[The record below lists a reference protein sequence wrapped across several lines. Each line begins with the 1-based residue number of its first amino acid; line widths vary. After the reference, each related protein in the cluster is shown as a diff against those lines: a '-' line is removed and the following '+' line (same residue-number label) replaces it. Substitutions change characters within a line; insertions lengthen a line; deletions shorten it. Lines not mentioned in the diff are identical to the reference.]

1 MNILI
6 GFAVVA
12 LKVGVS
18 GVIENEF
25 AQAFANQGINMG
37 SDKLSQY
44 LEKSQRELSQILTD
58 KNLRK
63 MNVPEEHIAYVREEI
78 KELLQSINLEDN
90 LFHTCHYDAK
100 SLAEVLCEIYKWQKR
115 DFVEYESEIHKILY
129 AMSEKAI
136 SLEKERDGFTAESL
150 VYLMKSDTKQT
161 ELLNQIFG
169 ILNEVTKEKKVN
181 IDQNGEVKRNE
192 GVELLQESCPESKLN
207 SARISYNKKAK
218 ENYSYIK
225 TLLHNRQPILFSKI
239 YTRMLL
245 TDSEN
250 RFIKTNDI
258 NKITKLCGN
267 KILITG
273 AAGMGKS
280 LMLRYMFN
288 KALKNYKQLPVLLFL
303 RNLVFSQEMLKNPDY
318 LCKQIYDHM
327 QTLGFDITW
336 DVFKS
341 SLLTLNYVVLLDGF
355 DEVEYKYRKKLE
367 FLINEFCKKYPHI
380 ILVVSSR
387 PESSFVSWDGF
398 CELQIWPL
406 TRKLIKIVIERCGL
420 NSYDAG
426 NVNEEI
432 VKVFEKKLPYADFL
446 RTPLLLTI
454 LCVTYK
460 QFGELPD
467 RVSTFYEQAFS
478 ALYSGQDR
486 TKTGFVRSLESGLNF
501 LDFKNLIEYICFK
514 SYFNNEFSFS
524 EKKLMKY
531 IQLAVNKGIV
541 NKNFINIDSFFSDMV
556 DGVGIFVRDGVNYV
570 LVHRSFQEYFAAIY
584 LANNMNDEIQVQF
597 FSSWLR
603 RKRITDSNLLL
614 DILYDYNPDRFIQN
628 VLLPGI
634 EELKDKYEKA
644 GKSQEE
650 LIRLLVEKIYIR
662 NHKSLNLK
670 YVVTTIN
677 DMYYNHMILRTCRIG
692 MQESIYSHRSAR
704 VLGLN
709 NEKLVEVAERQKA
722 FVAKLETLYDYNKRI
737 SIDQLKINGL
747 YQEFLESC
755 YWIIERYDFSVR
767 FMETF
772 KQKKIQDQEIFRSII
787 DSF

>member
-1 MNILI
+1 M
-6 GFAVVA
+6 
-12 LKVGVS
+12 
-18 GVIENEF
+18 
-25 AQAFANQGINMG
+25 
-37 SDKLSQY
+37 
-44 LEKSQRELSQILTD
+44 
-58 KNLRK
+58 
-63 MNVPEEHIAYVREEI
+63 
-78 KELLQSINLEDN
+78 
-90 LFHTCHYDAK
+90 
-100 SLAEVLCEIYKWQKR
+100 
-115 DFVEYESEIHKILY
+115 
-129 AMSEKAI
+129 
-136 SLEKERDGFTAESL
+136 
-150 VYLMKSDTKQT
+150 
-161 ELLNQIFG
+161 
-169 ILNEVTKEKKVN
+169 
-181 IDQNGEVKRNE
+181 
-192 GVELLQESCPESKLN
+192 
-207 SARISYNKKAK
+207 
-218 ENYSYIK
+218 
-225 TLLHNRQPILFSKI
+225 
-239 YTRMLL
+239 
-245 TDSEN
+245 
-250 RFIKTNDI
+250 FIKV
-258 NKITKLCGN
+258 
-267 KILITG
+267 
-273 AAGMGKS
+273 
-280 LMLRYMFN
+280 
-288 KALKNYKQLPVLLFL
+288 LKNHEQIPVLLFL
-303 RNLVFSQEMLKNPDY
+303 RDLIFSQELLKNPDY

-336 DVFKS
+336 DVFKT

-367 FLINEFCKKYPHI
+367 FFISEFSKKYPHI

-387 PESSFVSWDGF
+387 PESSFVSWNGF
-398 CELQIWPL
+398 CELQIHPL
-406 TRKLIKIVIERCGL
+406 TKKLIKIVIERCGL
-420 NSYDAG
+420 NSYDAS

-432 VKVFEKKLPYADFL
+432 VKVFQKKLPYTDFL

-467 RVSTFYEQAFS
+467 RIATFYEQAFS

-486 TKTGFVRSLESGLNF
+486 TKTGFVRKLESELSF
-501 LDFKNLIEYICFK
+501 SDFKNLIEYICFK

-524 EKKLMKY
+524 EKKLMNY
-531 IQLAVNKGIV
+531 IQLAVNRGIV
-541 NKNFINIDSFFSDMV
+541 NKKFNKIDPLFSDMV
-556 DGVGIFVRDGVNYV
+556 DGVGIFVRDGVRYI

-584 LANNMNDEIQVQF
+584 LANNMSDEIQVQF

-603 RKRITDSNLLL
+603 KKRITDSNLLL
-614 DILYDYNPDRFIQN
+614 DMLYDYNPNRFIQN

-670 YVVTTIN
+670 YVVPTIN

-692 MQESIYSHRSAR
+692 MHGSIYSNRSAR

-709 NEKLVEVAERQKA
+709 NEKLVEVAKRQKA

-737 SIDQLKINGL
+737 SIDELKINGI

-767 FMETF
+767 FMEIF
-772 KQKKIQDQEIFRSII
+772 KQKKLQDQEIFQAII

>member
-1 MNILI
+1 MDVLI
-6 GFAVVA
+6 GLAVAA
-12 LKVGVS
+12 LKAGVS
-18 GVIENEF
+18 EVVGIEF
-25 AQAFANQGINMG
+25 VQAVANQGIDIG
-37 SDKLSQY
+37 SDKLGQY
-44 LEKSQRELSQILTD
+44 LEKSQKELSQILTV
-58 KNLRK
+58 KSLRK
-63 MNVPEEHIAYVREEI
+63 MNVPEGYIAYIKEEI
-78 KELLQSINLEDN
+78 KEMLQSISLEDD
-90 LFHTCHYDAK
+90 LFRNCRYDAK
-100 SLAEVLCEIYKWQKR
+100 SLARVLYEKYKGQKI
-115 DFVEYESEIHKILY
+115 DFVEYEDEIQKILY
-129 AMSEKAI
+129 VMSEKAI
-136 SLEKERDGFTAESL
+136 SLEKERNGFAEDSL
-150 VYLMKSDTKQT
+150 IYLMRSVDDQV
-161 ELLNQIFG
+161 ELFRKIFS
-169 ILNEVTKEKKVN
+169 ILNEVTKTKMEN
-181 IDQNGEVKRNE
+181 LDQNGKVEQGGVQVLKKSFSERRLNE
-192 GVELLQESCPESKLN
+192 
-207 SARISYNKKAK
+207 ARISYNKKAK
-218 ENYSYIK
+218 EYYSYIK
-225 TLLHNRQPILFSKI
+225 TLLHNRKPVLFSKI
-239 YTRMLL
+239 YTRMFL

-258 NKITKLCGN
+258 NKITKLCGK

-280 LMLRYMFN
+280 LMLRYMFI
-288 KALKNYKQLPVLLFL
+288 KVLKIHEQIPVLLFL
-303 RNLVFSQEMLKNPDY
+303 RNLVFNQESLKNPDF

-341 SLLTLNYVVLLDGF
+341 SLSTLDYVVLLDGF
-355 DEVEYKYRKKLE
+355 DEVEYEYRKKLE
-367 FLINEFCKKYPHI
+367 FLINEFCKRYPHI

-387 PESSFVSWDGF
+387 PESSFVSWNGF
-398 CELQIWPL
+398 CELEIRPL
-406 TRKLIKIVIERCGL
+406 TKKLIKIVIERSGL
-420 NSYDAG
+420 NSNDAS

-432 VKVFEKKLPYADFL
+432 IKVFQKKLPYAEFL

-486 TKTGFVRSLESGLNF
+486 TKTGFVRSLESGLSF
-501 LDFKNLIEYICFK
+501 SDFKNLIEYICFK

-524 EKKLMKY
+524 EKKLINY
-531 IQLAVNKGIV
+531 IQLAANKGIV
-541 NKNFINIDSFFSDMV
+541 NKNFINTDSLFSDMV
-556 DGVGIFVRDGVNYV
+556 DGVGIFVRDGVNYI

-584 LANNMNDEIQVQF
+584 LANNMSDEIQVKF

-603 RKRITDSNLLL
+603 KKRIIDTNLLL

-634 EELKDKYEKA
+634 EELKDKYEKT
-644 GKSQEE
+644 GESQEK
-650 LIRLLVEKIYIR
+650 LIRLLVKEIYIR

-670 YVVTTIN
+670 YVVVTMN

-692 MQESIYSHRSAR
+692 MHGSIYSNRSAR

-722 FVAKLETLYDYNKRI
+722 FVSKLEILYDYNKRI
-737 SIDQLKINGL
+737 SIDQLKRNGI

-767 FMETF
+767 FIEAF
-772 KQKKIQDQEIFRSII
+772 KQRKLYDQELFQAILDAF
-787 DSF
+787 

>member
-1 MNILI
+1 MDILI
-6 GFAVVA
+6 GFAIAA
-12 LKVGVS
+12 LKAGVS
-18 GVIENEF
+18 EVVGNEF
-25 AQAFANQGINMG
+25 VQALANQGINIG
-37 SDKLSQY
+37 SDKLGQY
-44 LEKSQRELSQILTD
+44 LEKSQKELSQILTV
-58 KNLRK
+58 KSLRK
-63 MNVPEEHIAYVREEI
+63 MNVPEGYIAYIKEEI
-78 KELLQSINLEDN
+78 KELLQSISLEED
-90 LFHTCHYDAK
+90 LFRNCRYDAK
-100 SLAEVLCEIYKWQKR
+100 SLAGVLYEKYKGQKK
-115 DFVEYESEIHKILY
+115 DFVEYEGEIQKILY

-136 SLEKERDGFTAESL
+136 LLEKERNGFAEDSL
-150 VYLMKSDTKQT
+150 TYLMRSVDDQV
-161 ELLNQIFG
+161 ELLRQIFS
-169 ILNEVTKEKKVN
+169 ILNEVTKTKMGN
-181 IDQNGEVKRNE
+181 LDQNGKVERG
-192 GVELLQESCPESKLN
+192 GVQVLQKSFSESRLN
-207 SARISYNKKAK
+207 VARISYNKKAK
-218 ENYSYIK
+218 EYYSYIK
-225 TLLHNRQPILFSKI
+225 TLLHNRQPVLFSKI
-239 YTRMLL
+239 YTRMFL

-258 NKITKLCGN
+258 NKITKLCGK

-280 LMLRYMFN
+280 LMLRYMFI
-288 KALKNYKQLPVLLFL
+288 KVLKIHEQIPVLLFL
-303 RNLVFSQEMLKNPDY
+303 RNLVFNQELLKNPDF

-341 SLLTLNYVVLLDGF
+341 SLSTLNYVVLLDGF
-355 DEVEYKYRKKLE
+355 DEVEYEYRKKLE

-387 PESSFVSWDGF
+387 PESSFVSWNGF
-398 CELQIWPL
+398 CELEIRPL
-406 TRKLIKIVIERCGL
+406 TKKLIKIVIERSGL
-420 NSYDAG
+420 NSNDAS

-432 VKVFEKKLPYADFL
+432 IKVFQKKLPYADFL

-486 TKTGFVRSLESGLNF
+486 TKTGFVRSLESGLSF
-501 LDFKNLIEYICFK
+501 SDFKNLIEYICFK

-524 EKKLMKY
+524 EKKLINY

-541 NKNFINIDSFFSDMV
+541 NKNFINIDSLFSDMV
-556 DGVGIFVRDGVNYV
+556 DGIGIFVRDGVNYI

-584 LANNMNDEIQVQF
+584 LANNMCDEVQVQF

-603 RKRITDSNLLL
+603 KKRIIDTNLLL

-644 GKSQEE
+644 GESQEK
-650 LIRLLVEKIYIR
+650 LIRLLVKDIYIR

-670 YVVTTIN
+670 YVVVTIN

-692 MQESIYSHRSAR
+692 MHGSIYSNRSAR

-722 FVAKLETLYDYNKRI
+722 FVSKLEILYDYNRRI
-737 SIDQLKINGL
+737 SIDQLKSNGI

-767 FMETF
+767 FIEAF
-772 KQKKIQDQEIFRSII
+772 KRRKLHDQEIFQAIL
-787 DSF
+787 DAF

>member
-1 MNILI
+1 MDVLI
-6 GFAVVA
+6 GLAVAA
-12 LKVGVS
+12 LKAGVS
-18 GVIENEF
+18 EVVGIEF
-25 AQAFANQGINMG
+25 VQAVANQGIDIG
-37 SDKLSQY
+37 SDKLGQY
-44 LEKSQRELSQILTD
+44 LEKSQKELSQILTV
-58 KNLRK
+58 KSLRK
-63 MNVPEEHIAYVREEI
+63 MNVPKGYIAYIKEEI
-78 KELLQSINLEDN
+78 KEMLQSISLEDD
-90 LFHTCHYDAK
+90 LFRNCRYDAK
-100 SLAEVLCEIYKWQKR
+100 SLARVLYEKYKGQKT
-115 DFVEYESEIHKILY
+115 DFVEYEDEIQKILY
-129 AMSEKAI
+129 VMSEKAI
-136 SLEKERDGFTAESL
+136 SLEKERNGFAEDSL
-150 VYLMKSDTKQT
+150 IYLMRSVDDQV
-161 ELLNQIFG
+161 ELFRKIFS
-169 ILNEVTKEKKVN
+169 ILNEVTKTKMEN
-181 IDQNGEVKRNE
+181 LDQNGKVEQGGVQVLKKSFSERRLNE
-192 GVELLQESCPESKLN
+192 
-207 SARISYNKKAK
+207 ARISYNKKAK
-218 ENYSYIK
+218 EYYSYIK
-225 TLLHNRQPILFSKI
+225 TLLHNRKPVLFSKI
-239 YTRMLL
+239 YTRMFL

-258 NKITKLCGN
+258 NKITKLCGK

-280 LMLRYMFN
+280 LMLRYMFI
-288 KALKNYKQLPVLLFL
+288 KVLKIHEQIPVLLFL
-303 RNLVFSQEMLKNPDY
+303 RNLVFNQESLKNPDF

-341 SLLTLNYVVLLDGF
+341 SLATLDYVVLLDGF
-355 DEVEYKYRKKLE
+355 DEVEYEYRKKLE
-367 FLINEFCKKYPHI
+367 FLINEFCKRYPHI

-387 PESSFVSWDGF
+387 PESSFVSWNGF
-398 CELQIWPL
+398 CELEIRPL
-406 TRKLIKIVIERCGL
+406 TKKLIKIVIERSGL
-420 NSYDAG
+420 NSNDAS

-432 VKVFEKKLPYADFL
+432 IKVFQKKLPYAEFL

-486 TKTGFVRSLESGLNF
+486 TKTGFVRSLESGLSF
-501 LDFKNLIEYICFK
+501 SDFKNLIEYICFK

-524 EKKLMKY
+524 EKKLINY
-531 IQLAVNKGIV
+531 IQLAANKGIV
-541 NKNFINIDSFFSDMV
+541 NKNFINTDSLFSDMV
-556 DGVGIFVRDGVNYV
+556 DGVGIFVRDGVNYI

-584 LANNMNDEIQVQF
+584 LANNMSDEIQVKF

-603 RKRITDSNLLL
+603 KKRIIDTNLLL

-634 EELKDKYEKA
+634 EELKDKYEKT
-644 GKSQEE
+644 GESQEK
-650 LIRLLVEKIYIR
+650 LIRLLVKEIYIR

-670 YVVTTIN
+670 YVVVTMN

-692 MQESIYSHRSAR
+692 MHGSIYSNRSAR

-722 FVAKLETLYDYNKRI
+722 FVSKLEILYDYNKRI
-737 SIDQLKINGL
+737 SIDQLKRNGI

-767 FMETF
+767 FIEAF
-772 KQKKIQDQEIFRSII
+772 KQRKLYDQELFQAILDAF
-787 DSF
+787 

>member
-1 MNILI
+1 MDVLI
-6 GFAVVA
+6 GLAVAA
-12 LKVGVS
+12 LKAGVS
-18 GVIENEF
+18 EVVGIEF
-25 AQAFANQGINMG
+25 VQAVANQGIDIG
-37 SDKLSQY
+37 SDKLGQY
-44 LEKSQRELSQILTD
+44 LEKSQKELSQILTV
-58 KNLRK
+58 KSLRK
-63 MNVPEEHIAYVREEI
+63 MNVPEGYIAYIKEEI
-78 KELLQSINLEDN
+78 KEMLQSISLEDD
-90 LFHTCHYDAK
+90 LFRNCRYDAK
-100 SLAEVLCEIYKWQKR
+100 SLARVLYEKYKGQKT
-115 DFVEYESEIHKILY
+115 DFVEYEDEIQKILY
-129 AMSEKAI
+129 VMSEKAI
-136 SLEKERDGFTAESL
+136 SLEKERNGFAEDSL
-150 VYLMKSDTKQT
+150 IYLMRSVDDQV
-161 ELLNQIFG
+161 ELFRKIFS
-169 ILNEVTKEKKVN
+169 ILNEVTKTKMEN
-181 IDQNGEVKRNE
+181 LDQNGKVEQGGVQVLKKSFSERRLNE
-192 GVELLQESCPESKLN
+192 
-207 SARISYNKKAK
+207 ARISYNKKAK
-218 ENYSYIK
+218 EYYSYIK
-225 TLLHNRQPILFSKI
+225 TLLHNRKPVLFSKI
-239 YTRMLL
+239 YTRMFL

-258 NKITKLCGN
+258 NKITKLCGK

-280 LMLRYMFN
+280 LMLRYMFI
-288 KALKNYKQLPVLLFL
+288 KVLKIHEQIPVLLFL
-303 RNLVFSQEMLKNPDY
+303 RNLVFNQESLKNPDF

-341 SLLTLNYVVLLDGF
+341 SLSTLDYVVLLDGF
-355 DEVEYKYRKKLE
+355 DEVEYEYRKKLE
-367 FLINEFCKKYPHI
+367 FLINEFCKRYPHI

-387 PESSFVSWDGF
+387 PESSFVSWNGF
-398 CELQIWPL
+398 CELEIRPL
-406 TRKLIKIVIERCGL
+406 TKKLIKIVIERSGL
-420 NSYDAG
+420 NSNDAS

-432 VKVFEKKLPYADFL
+432 IKVFQKKLPYAEFL

-486 TKTGFVRSLESGLNF
+486 TKTGFVRSLESGLSF
-501 LDFKNLIEYICFK
+501 SDFKNLIEYICFK

-524 EKKLMKY
+524 EKKLINY
-531 IQLAVNKGIV
+531 IQLAANKGIV
-541 NKNFINIDSFFSDMV
+541 NKNFINTDSLFSDMV
-556 DGVGIFVRDGVNYV
+556 DGVGIFVRDGVNYI

-584 LANNMNDEIQVQF
+584 LAKNMSDEIQVKF

-603 RKRITDSNLLL
+603 KKRIIDTNLLL

-634 EELKDKYEKA
+634 EELKDKYEKT
-644 GKSQEE
+644 GESQEK
-650 LIRLLVEKIYIR
+650 LIRLLVKEIYIR

-670 YVVTTIN
+670 YVVVTMN

-692 MQESIYSHRSAR
+692 MHGSIYSNRSAR

-722 FVAKLETLYDYNKRI
+722 FVSKLEILYDYNKRI
-737 SIDQLKINGL
+737 SIDQLKRNGI

-767 FMETF
+767 FIEAF
-772 KQKKIQDQEIFRSII
+772 KQRKLYDQELFQAILDAF
-787 DSF
+787 

>member
-1 MNILI
+1 MDILI
-6 GFAVVA
+6 GLAVAA
-12 LKVGVS
+12 LKAGVS
-18 GVIENEF
+18 EVVGNEF
-25 AQAFANQGINMG
+25 VQAVANQGINIG
-37 SDKLSQY
+37 SDKLGQY
-44 LEKSQRELSQILTD
+44 LENSQKELSQVLTV
-58 KNLRK
+58 KSLRK
-63 MNVPEEHIAYVREEI
+63 MNVPEGYIAYIKEEI
-78 KELLQSINLEDN
+78 KEMLQSISLEDD
-90 LFHTCHYDAK
+90 LFRNCRYDAK
-100 SLAEVLCEIYKWQKR
+100 SLAGVLYEKYKGQKT
-115 DFVEYESEIHKILY
+115 DFVEYEDEIQKILY

-136 SLEKERDGFTAESL
+136 SLEKERNGFAEDSL
-150 VYLMKSDTKQT
+150 IYLMRSVDDQV
-161 ELLNQIFG
+161 ELFRQIFS
-169 ILNEVTKEKKVN
+169 ILNEATKTKMEN
-181 IDQNGEVKRNE
+181 LDQNGKVERGGVQVLKKSFSESRLNE
-192 GVELLQESCPESKLN
+192 
-207 SARISYNKKAK
+207 ARISYNKKAK
-218 ENYSYIK
+218 EYYNYIK
-225 TLLHNRQPILFSKI
+225 TLLHNREPVLFSKI
-239 YTRMLL
+239 YTRMFL

-258 NKITKLCGN
+258 NKITKLCGK

-280 LMLRYMFN
+280 LMLRYMFI
-288 KALKNYKQLPVLLFL
+288 KVLKIHEQIPVLLFL
-303 RNLVFSQEMLKNPDY
+303 RNLVFNQESLKNPDY

-327 QTLGFDITW
+327 QTLGFDIPW
-336 DVFKS
+336 DAFKS
-341 SLLTLNYVVLLDGF
+341 SLATLNYVILLDGF
-355 DEVEYKYRKKLE
+355 DEVEYEYRKKLE

-387 PESSFVSWDGF
+387 PESSFVSWNGF
-398 CELQIWPL
+398 CELEICPL
-406 TRKLIKIVIERCGL
+406 TKKLIKIVIERSGL

-432 VKVFEKKLPYADFL
+432 IKVFQKKLPYADFL

-467 RVSTFYEQAFS
+467 GVSTFYEQAFS

-486 TKTGFVRSLESGLNF
+486 TKTGFVRSLESGLSF
-501 LDFKNLIEYICFK
+501 SDFKNLIEYICFK

-524 EKKLMKY
+524 EKKLINY
-531 IQLAVNKGIV
+531 IQLAANKGIV
-541 NKNFINIDSFFSDMV
+541 NKNFINTDSLFSDMV
-556 DGVGIFVRDGVNYV
+556 DGVGIFVRDGVNYI

-584 LANNMNDEIQVQF
+584 LANNMSDEIQVQF

-603 RKRITDSNLLL
+603 KKRIIDTNLLL

-634 EELKDKYEKA
+634 EELKDKYEKT
-644 GKSQEE
+644 GESQEK
-650 LIRLLVEKIYIR
+650 LIRLLVKEIYIR

-670 YVVTTIN
+670 YVVVTMN

-692 MQESIYSHRSAR
+692 MHGSIYSNRSAR

-722 FVAKLETLYDYNKRI
+722 FVSKLESLYDYNKRI
-737 SIDQLKINGL
+737 SIDQLKRNGI

-755 YWIIERYDFSVR
+755 YWIIERYDFSVQ
-767 FMETF
+767 FIEAF
-772 KQKKIQDQEIFRSII
+772 KQRKLHDQELFQAILDAF
-787 DSF
+787 

>member
-1 MNILI
+1 MDVLI
-6 GFAVVA
+6 GLAVAA
-12 LKVGVS
+12 LKAGVS
-18 GVIENEF
+18 EVVGIEF
-25 AQAFANQGINMG
+25 VQAVANQGIDIG
-37 SDKLSQY
+37 SDKLGQY
-44 LEKSQRELSQILTD
+44 LEKSQKELSQILTV
-58 KNLRK
+58 KSLRK
-63 MNVPEEHIAYVREEI
+63 MNVPEGYIAYIKEEI
-78 KELLQSINLEDN
+78 KEMLQSISLEDD
-90 LFHTCHYDAK
+90 LFRNCRYDAK
-100 SLAEVLCEIYKWQKR
+100 SLARVLYEKYKGQKT
-115 DFVEYESEIHKILY
+115 DFVEYEDEIQKILY
-129 AMSEKAI
+129 VMSEKAI
-136 SLEKERDGFTAESL
+136 SLEKERNGFAEDSL
-150 VYLMKSDTKQT
+150 IYLMRSVDDQV
-161 ELLNQIFG
+161 ELFRKIFS
-169 ILNEVTKEKKVN
+169 ILNEATKTKMEN
-181 IDQNGEVKRNE
+181 LDQNGKVEQGGVQVLKKSFSERRLNE
-192 GVELLQESCPESKLN
+192 
-207 SARISYNKKAK
+207 ARISYNKKAK
-218 ENYSYIK
+218 EYYSYIK
-225 TLLHNRQPILFSKI
+225 TLLHNRKPVLFSKI
-239 YTRMLL
+239 YTRMFL

-258 NKITKLCGN
+258 NKITKLCGK

-280 LMLRYMFN
+280 LMLRYMFI
-288 KALKNYKQLPVLLFL
+288 KVLKIHEQIPVLLFL
-303 RNLVFSQEMLKNPDY
+303 RNLVFNQESLKNPDF

-341 SLLTLNYVVLLDGF
+341 SLSTLDYVVLLDGF
-355 DEVEYKYRKKLE
+355 DEVEYEYRKKLE
-367 FLINEFCKKYPHI
+367 FLINEFCKRYPHI

-387 PESSFVSWDGF
+387 PESSFVSWNGF
-398 CELQIWPL
+398 CELEIRPL
-406 TRKLIKIVIERCGL
+406 TKKLIKIVIERSGL
-420 NSYDAG
+420 NSNDAS

-432 VKVFEKKLPYADFL
+432 IKVFQKKLPYAEFL

-486 TKTGFVRSLESGLNF
+486 TKTGFVRSLESGLSF
-501 LDFKNLIEYICFK
+501 SDFKNLIEYICFK

-524 EKKLMKY
+524 EKKLINY
-531 IQLAVNKGIV
+531 IQLAANKGIV
-541 NKNFINIDSFFSDMV
+541 NKNFINTDSLFSDMV
-556 DGVGIFVRDGVNYV
+556 DGVGIFVRDGVNYI

-584 LANNMNDEIQVQF
+584 LANNMSDEIQVKF

-603 RKRITDSNLLL
+603 KKRIIDTNLLL

-634 EELKDKYEKA
+634 EELKDKYEKT
-644 GKSQEE
+644 GESQEK
-650 LIRLLVEKIYIR
+650 LIRLLVKEIYIR

-670 YVVTTIN
+670 YVVVTMN

-692 MQESIYSHRSAR
+692 MHGSIYSNRSAR

-722 FVAKLETLYDYNKRI
+722 FVSKLEILYDYNKRI
-737 SIDQLKINGL
+737 SIDQLKRNGI

-767 FMETF
+767 FIEAF
-772 KQKKIQDQEIFRSII
+772 KQRKLYDQELFQAILDAF
-787 DSF
+787 

>member
-1 MNILI
+1 MDVLI
-6 GFAVVA
+6 GLAVAA
-12 LKVGVS
+12 LKAGVS
-18 GVIENEF
+18 EVVGIEF
-25 AQAFANQGINMG
+25 VQAVANQGIDIG
-37 SDKLSQY
+37 SDKLGQY
-44 LEKSQRELSQILTD
+44 LEKSQKELSQILTV
-58 KNLRK
+58 KSLRK
-63 MNVPEEHIAYVREEI
+63 MNVPEGYIAYIKEEI
-78 KELLQSINLEDN
+78 KEMLQSISLEDD
-90 LFHTCHYDAK
+90 LFRNCRYDAK
-100 SLAEVLCEIYKWQKR
+100 SLARVLYEKYKGQKT
-115 DFVEYESEIHKILY
+115 DFVEYEDEIQKILY
-129 AMSEKAI
+129 VMSEKAI
-136 SLEKERDGFTAESL
+136 SLEKERNGFAEDSL
-150 VYLMKSDTKQT
+150 IYLMRSVDDQV
-161 ELLNQIFG
+161 ELFRKIFS
-169 ILNEVTKEKKVN
+169 ILNEVTKTKMEN
-181 IDQNGEVKRNE
+181 LDQNGKVEQGGVQVLKKSFSERRLNE
-192 GVELLQESCPESKLN
+192 
-207 SARISYNKKAK
+207 ARISYNKKAK
-218 ENYSYIK
+218 EYYSYIK
-225 TLLHNRQPILFSKI
+225 TLLHNRKPVLFSKI
-239 YTRMLL
+239 YTRMFL

-258 NKITKLCGN
+258 NKITKLCGK

-280 LMLRYMFN
+280 LMLRYMFI
-288 KALKNYKQLPVLLFL
+288 KVLKIHEQIPVLLFL
-303 RNLVFSQEMLKNPDY
+303 RNLVFNQESLKNPDF

-341 SLLTLNYVVLLDGF
+341 SLSTLDYVVLLDGF
-355 DEVEYKYRKKLE
+355 DEVEYEYRKKLE
-367 FLINEFCKKYPHI
+367 FLINEFCKRYPHI

-387 PESSFVSWDGF
+387 PESSFVSWNGF
-398 CELQIWPL
+398 CELEIRPL
-406 TRKLIKIVIERCGL
+406 TKKLIKIVIERSGL
-420 NSYDAG
+420 NSNDAS

-432 VKVFEKKLPYADFL
+432 IKVFQKKLPYAEFL

-486 TKTGFVRSLESGLNF
+486 TKTGFVRSLESGLSF
-501 LDFKNLIEYICFK
+501 SDFKNLIEYICFK

-524 EKKLMKY
+524 EKKLINY
-531 IQLAVNKGIV
+531 IQLAANKGIV
-541 NKNFINIDSFFSDMV
+541 NKNFINTDSLFSDMV
-556 DGVGIFVRDGVNYV
+556 DGVGIFVRDGVNYI

-584 LANNMNDEIQVQF
+584 LANNMSDEIQVKF

-603 RKRITDSNLLL
+603 KKRIIDTNLLL

-634 EELKDKYEKA
+634 EELKDKYEKT
-644 GKSQEE
+644 GESQEK
-650 LIRLLVEKIYIR
+650 LIRLLVKEIYIR

-670 YVVTTIN
+670 YVVVTMN

-692 MQESIYSHRSAR
+692 MHGSIYSNRSAR

-722 FVAKLETLYDYNKRI
+722 FVSKLEILYDYNKRI
-737 SIDQLKINGL
+737 SIDQLKRNGI

-767 FMETF
+767 FIEAF
-772 KQKKIQDQEIFRSII
+772 KQRKLYDQELFQAILDAF
-787 DSF
+787 

>member
-1 MNILI
+1 MDVLI
-6 GFAVVA
+6 GLAVAA
-12 LKVGVS
+12 LKAGVS
-18 GVIENEF
+18 EVVGIEF
-25 AQAFANQGINMG
+25 VQAVANQGIDIG
-37 SDKLSQY
+37 SDKLGQY
-44 LEKSQRELSQILTD
+44 LEKSQKELSQILTV
-58 KNLRK
+58 KSLRK
-63 MNVPEEHIAYVREEI
+63 MNVPEGYIAYIKEEI
-78 KELLQSINLEDN
+78 KEMLQSISLEDD
-90 LFHTCHYDAK
+90 LFRNCRYDAK
-100 SLAEVLCEIYKWQKR
+100 SLARVLYEKYKGQKT
-115 DFVEYESEIHKILY
+115 DFVEYEDEIQKILY
-129 AMSEKAI
+129 VMSEKAI
-136 SLEKERDGFTAESL
+136 SLEKERNGFAEDSL
-150 VYLMKSDTKQT
+150 IYLMRSVDDQV
-161 ELLNQIFG
+161 ELFRKIFS
-169 ILNEVTKEKKVN
+169 ILNEVTKTKMEN
-181 IDQNGEVKRNE
+181 LDQNGKVEQGGVQVLKKSFSERRLNE
-192 GVELLQESCPESKLN
+192 
-207 SARISYNKKAK
+207 ARISYNKKAK
-218 ENYSYIK
+218 EYYSYIK
-225 TLLHNRQPILFSKI
+225 TLLHNRKPVLFSKI
-239 YTRMLL
+239 YTRIFL

-258 NKITKLCGN
+258 NKITKLCGK

-280 LMLRYMFN
+280 LMLRYMFI
-288 KALKNYKQLPVLLFL
+288 KVLKIHEQIPVLLFL
-303 RNLVFSQEMLKNPDY
+303 RNLVFNQESLKNPDF

-341 SLLTLNYVVLLDGF
+341 SLSTLDYVVLLDGF
-355 DEVEYKYRKKLE
+355 DEVEYEYRKKLE
-367 FLINEFCKKYPHI
+367 FLINEFCKRYPHI

-387 PESSFVSWDGF
+387 PESSFVSWNGF
-398 CELQIWPL
+398 CELEIRPL
-406 TRKLIKIVIERCGL
+406 TKKLIKIVIERSGL
-420 NSYDAG
+420 NSNDAS

-432 VKVFEKKLPYADFL
+432 IKVFQKKLPYAEFL

-486 TKTGFVRSLESGLNF
+486 TKTGFVRSLESGLSF
-501 LDFKNLIEYICFK
+501 SDFKNLIEYICFK

-524 EKKLMKY
+524 EKKLINY
-531 IQLAVNKGIV
+531 IQLAANKGIV
-541 NKNFINIDSFFSDMV
+541 NKNFINTDSLFSDMV
-556 DGVGIFVRDGVNYV
+556 DGVGIFVRDGVNYI

-584 LANNMNDEIQVQF
+584 LANNMSDEIQVKF

-603 RKRITDSNLLL
+603 KKRIIDTNLLL

-634 EELKDKYEKA
+634 EELKDKYEKT
-644 GKSQEE
+644 GESQEK
-650 LIRLLVEKIYIR
+650 LIRLLVKEIYIR

-670 YVVTTIN
+670 YVVVTMN

-692 MQESIYSHRSAR
+692 MHGSIYSNRSAR

-722 FVAKLETLYDYNKRI
+722 FVSKLEILYDYNKRI
-737 SIDQLKINGL
+737 SIDQLKRNGI

-767 FMETF
+767 FIEAF
-772 KQKKIQDQEIFRSII
+772 KQRKLYDQELFQAILDAF
-787 DSF
+787 